1 MNVTFYCPA
10 CNKKLSARGTSAGQ
24 QRTCP
29 RCQNKIIVPTE
40 SQARKPGKAH
50 AEEEGGSGDHGR
62 LLVRSGGEQQ
72 HDLIDMT
79 AMVDIVFFLLIFFM
93 VTSLQAL
100 QAVIGL
106 PTPQSS
112 TSTPSA
118 QTVVDVAND
127 PSFIT
132 VRIEEDDTVWVN
144 DEQAFGPQDLR
155 VKLRQQGD
163 KDFQPTGMMLIG
175 HPEASHGT
183 LVMVFDAA
191 ADAGL
196 TDLRFSVNE
205 DPEAVGG

>member
-1 MNVTFYCPA
+1 MNITFYCPV
-10 CNKKLSARGTSAGQ
+10 CNKKLSAQQTSAGQ

-29 RCQNKIIVPTE
+29 RCRNKIVIPAE
-40 SQARKPGKAH
+40 SQAARKKPGA
-50 AEEEGGSGDHGR
+50 AEIEGGPEDHAR
-62 LLVRSGGEQQ
+62 LLIRSGGKHD

-112 TSTPSA
+112 AAAASA
-118 QTVVDVAND
+118 QTVADVAND
-127 PSFIT
+127 PSFVH
-132 VRIEEDDTVWVN
+132 VRIEEDDTVWVE
-144 DEQAFGPQDLR
+144 DEQTFGPQDLR

-163 KDFQPTGMMLIG
+163 KDFQPSGMMLVG

-196 TDLRFSVNE
+196 TDLRFSVSE
-205 DPEAVGG
+205 DPDAVGG